1 MCNFVVFYKPAQLI
15 KTVITSS
22 LSPTPD
28 SDHSFLAASDIVL
41 TKYYK
46 LKSKAN
52 RQGVLVSVADL
63 AAVSP
68 SFMES
73 LVVLNKHNR

>member
-1 MCNFVVFYKPAQLI
+1 MNYILIHKPSQLI
-15 KTVITSS
+15 KTIVTSS
-22 LSPTPD
+22 LPPTPD
-28 SDHSFLAASDIVL
+28 SEHTFLAAPEIAL

-52 RQGVLVSVADL
+52 RRGVLVSTGDL

-68 SFMES
+68 SFLES
-73 LVVLNKHNR
+73 LTALKRKR